1 MFTRV
6 YDAQKGNVPYN
17 GHDRYTVVFIFPKKA
32 QKINNARGMYITCC
46 PSKYDD
52 TIYVCEQ
59 NYIPFGERINGETL
73 FFGKRVKIESLP
85 SFFQKWINDKIEVT
99 TNWEELK

>member
-1 MFTRV
+1 MFPRI

-32 QKINNARGMYITCC
+32 QKLNNARGMYITCC

-52 TIYVCEQ
+52 TIYVCEH
-59 NYIPFGERINGETL
+59 NYIPFGERINGESL

-85 SFFQKWINDKIEVT
+85 LFFQKWINDKMEVT
-99 TNWEELK
+99 TNWDEIK